1 MKSSVVIRARRVG
14 ILAAAAGAAGLV
26 TACGSSASPGTAAG
40 ATATVTVTATPSQ
53 AASAPSTPAPTT
65 APAAAGPST
74 CPPSD
79 LQASLGPSNGTAG
92 TIYQVVVFTNTSG
105 TACVMYGYPGV
116 SFVTGAGGSI
126 IGAPAGRNT
135 ILAKTLVTLQ
145 PGGQAYALV
154 GVTDTGALPPSECK
168 PGKADWLQIYPPGD
182 TGTVFVQ
189 FTSSVCT
196 SPSKQFMTVSAVA
209 AGADQNGS

>member
-65 APAAAGPST
+65 APAAGPST